1 MKNSDGMLALLQDI
15 KELLWGIAL
24 LLAGGFLCLTG
35 IIINSTI
42 STWGSVLCLF
52 GIFVFIAGVLY
63 AYHGFSRHEV
73 VEHQE

>member
-1 MKNSDGMLALLQDI
+1 MKDNDGMLALLQDI

-42 STWGSVLCLF
+42 GNWGIVLFLF

-63 AYHGFSRHEV
+63 AYHGFSHHEV
-73 VEHQE
+73 IEKQD

>member
-1 MKNSDGMLALLQDI
+1 MKDSDGMLALLQDI

-24 LLAGGFLCLTG
+24 LLTGGFLCLTG

-42 STWGSVLCLF
+42 GNWGIVLFLF

>member
-1 MKNSDGMLALLQDI
+1 MKDNDGMLALLQDI

-35 IIINSTI
+35 IIINFTI
-42 STWGSVLCLF
+42 GNWGIVLFLF
-52 GIFVFIAGVLY
+52 GIFVFIAGALY
-63 AYHGFSRHEV
+63 AYHGFSHHEV